1 MAQENVGINI
11 NVQGNAVESIGNVKK
26 ALKEANAELINAQA
40 NFGDY
45 SKQAIEAAKK
55 VAGLRDQISEA
66 RETADLF
73 DPGKKFQALA
83 GVANA
88 AAGGFTAVQGALGLL
103 GVESESVEKTLLKV
117 QSALALSQGLSTIT
131 DAAKDFK
138 RFGTIASGAFDSIKK
153 GAANAFKSIKAGLA
167 STGIGLLV
175 IALGSIVAYWD
186 DIKELVGGVSSE
198 QEELN
203 KLAQENIEKAEEK
216 LDTLDSQTNQLRLQ
230 GKSERDIL
238 NLKIAET
245 KEAIKAA
252 EVGVANAKATKEMQI
267 QASRRNREIL
277 LGVINFIST
286 PIKYILGAVDSIG
299 KALGKDF
306 GLVASQQKANQMMA
320 NYVFD
325 PAETAKE
332 GDKAIAEAEKVLNK
346 FNEQKATSIIALRN
360 LDKQGASEAEK
371 LRKDKEAKE
380 KEAQQI
386 LAEANKKLKTEQ
398 EQELLKVTEDYAEK
412 KKKLELA
419 GIKDNGDLAA
429 AEQKERQAIID
440 KYANEAKELKE
451 KNDKEAKDKEVAFQK
466 ELNKIILETK
476 LAGIADENEKART
489 ELLASYEQQRQ
500 DIEANEN
507 LTAEQKSSLKIAL
520 ATKEKQA
527 LDELQLTED
536 KRLAEKE
543 LSDLDKKIADNET
556 DLQIEKD
563 LLNAKEK
570 LLKDAYAKN
579 LITEEEYTAALK
591 ANSKA
596 KKEIDK
602 QETASKIENA
612 QKISALLSGLSDLAG
627 KETAAG
633 KAFAVASA
641 TIDTYLGATKA
652 YQSLA
657 GIPVVGPALGAVAA
671 GVAIAGG
678 IKNVKSILAVKVPGG
693 GGGGASNISAPSL
706 SGAPIAPPQP
716 QAQTTSLN
724 AETINAIGNQAIRS
738 YVVES
743 DVTSNQQRI
752 AAIQQRARFG

>member
-138 RFGTIASGAFDSIKK
+138 RFGTIATGAFNSIKT
-153 GAANAFKSIKAGLA
+153 GAAAAFKSIKAGLA

-186 DIKELVGGVSSE
+186 DIKALVGGVSSE

-203 KLAQENIEKAEEK
+203 KLAQENLETQEEK
-216 LDTLDSQTNQLRLQ
+216 LDAIDGQSNQLKLQ
-230 GKSERDIL
+230 GKSEREIL
-238 NLKIAET
+238 GLKIKQT
-245 KEAIKAA
+245 DEAIKAA
-252 EVGVANAKATKEMQI
+252 EVNIANAKATKDAQI
-267 QASRRNREIL
+267 QATKRNREIL
-277 LGVINFIST
+277 LGIINFIST
-286 PIKYILGAVDSIG
+286 PVKYLLGAVDSIG

-306 GLVASQQKANQMMA
+306 GLVASQEKANQVMA

-332 GDKAIAEAEKVLNK
+332 GDKTIKEAEATLNK
-346 FNEQKATSIIALRN
+346 LKEKRAGSILALQN
-360 LDKQGASEAEK
+360 LDRQAAATAKSEADKRAEEESARIEK
-371 LRKDKEAKE
+371 QLADEKKLTEDLLAEYEKRRNAANNAKTLSQKELNALDQQERAQQEEENNKRFDAQISFLGKTKNFTLDGIQQIQQANAESKEA
-380 KEAQQI
+380 EARI
-386 LAEANKKLKTEQ
+386 DK
-398 EQELLKVTEDYAEK
+398 
-412 KKKLELA
+412 
-419 GIKDNGDLAA
+419 IA
-429 AEQKERQAIID
+429 AEQK
-440 KYANEAKELKE
+440 
-451 KNDKEAKDKEVAFQK
+451 
-466 ELNKIILETK
+466 
-476 LAGIADENEKART
+476 
-489 ELLASYEQQRQ
+489 
-500 DIEANEN
+500 
-507 LTAEQKSSLKIAL
+507 IAL
-520 ATKEKQA
+520 AQ
-527 LDELQLTED
+527 Q
-536 KRLAEKE
+536 
-543 LSDLDKKIADNET
+543 
-556 DLQIEKD
+556 
-563 LLNAKEK
+563 
-570 LLKDAYAKN
+570 
-579 LITEEEYTAALK
+579 
-591 ANSKA
+591 
-596 KKEIDK
+596 
-602 QETASKIENA
+602 TAS
-612 QKISALLSGLSDLAG
+612 ALTAVSDILG

-633 KAFAVASA
+633 KTLAISA
-641 TIDTYLGATKA
+641 ALINTYLGITQALKLPFPASIPAAAIAAAT
-652 YQSLA
+652 
-657 GIPVVGPALGAVAA
+657 GFGAVKNI
-671 GVAIAGG
+671 IAT
-678 IKNVKSILAVKVPGG
+678 KVPGST
-693 GGGGASNISAPSL
+693 GGGGANMTVPSVSAA
-706 SGAPIAPPQP
+706 APIAPAQP

-724 AETINAIGNQAIRS
+724 TETINAIGNQAIRS

>member
-103 GVESESVEKTLLKV
+103 GIESESVEKTLLKV

-306 GLVASQQKANQMMA
+306 GLVASQEKANQVMA

-451 KNDKEAKDKEVAFQK
+451 KNDKEAKDKEAAFQK

-476 LAGIADENEKART
+476 LAGITDENEKART

-507 LTAEQKSSLKIAL
+507 LTAEQKSTLKIAL
-520 ATKEKQA
+520 ATKEKKA
-527 LDELQLTED
+527 LDDLQLTED
-536 KRLAEKE
+536 KRLADKE
-543 LSDLDKKIADNET
+543 LADLDARLAKNEN

-563 LLNAKEK
+563 LLDQKDI
-570 LLKDAYAKN
+570 LLKDAFNKK
-579 LITEEEYTAALK
+579 LITEEQYTAGVEANAK
-591 ANSKA
+591 ART
-596 KKEIDK
+596 EIDK
-602 QETASKIENA
+602 KEADAKMQLI
-612 QKISALLSGLSDLAG
+612 QMVGQALTQAADIAG

-633 KAFAVASA
+633 KTLAVAGA
-641 TIDTYLGATKA
+641 LINTY
-652 YQSLA
+652 Q
-657 GIPVVGPALGAVAA
+657 GIAA
-671 GVAIAGG
+671 GVKLGFPLAIPAVAMAAMTGFG
-678 IKNVKSILAVKVPGG
+678 AVKNILAVKTPGAS
-693 GGGGASNISAPSL
+693 GGASAGNMTVPNVSAA
-706 SGAPIAPPQP
+706 APIAPAQP
-716 QAQTTSLN
+716 QAATTNLSN
-724 AETINAIGNQAIRS
+724 QTINAIGNQAIRS

>member
-138 RFGTIASGAFDSIKK
+138 RFGTIATGAFNSIKT
-153 GAANAFKSIKAGLA
+153 GAAAAFKSIKAGLA

-203 KLAQENIEKAEEK
+203 KATQENLEAQEEK
-216 LDTLDSQTNQLRLQ
+216 LDAIDGQSNQLRLQ
-230 GKSERDIL
+230 GKSEKDIL
-238 NLKIAET
+238 NLKIAQT
-245 KEAIKAA
+245 NEAIRIA
-252 EVGVANAKATKEMQI
+252 ELGVANAKATKEMQI

-277 LGVINFIST
+277 TGVLDFISK
-286 PIKYILGAVDSIG
+286 PIRFILGAVDSIG
-299 KALGKDF
+299 KSLGKDF
-306 GLVASQQKANQMMA
+306 GLAKTQEDILKANKIAA

-332 GDKAIAEAEKVLNK
+332 GDKAIAEAEKVLSK
-346 FNEQKATSIIALRN
+346 FNEKKATSIIALRN
-360 LDKQGASEAEK
+360 LDKQAAAAAKSEADKRAEEESARIEK
-371 LRKDKEAKE
+371 QLADEKKLTEDLLAEYEKRRNAANNAKTLSQKELNALDQQERAQQEEENNKRFDAQISFLGKTKNFTLDGIQQIQQANAESKEA
-380 KEAQQI
+380 EARI
-386 LAEANKKLKTEQ
+386 DK
-398 EQELLKVTEDYAEK
+398 
-412 KKKLELA
+412 
-419 GIKDNGDLAA
+419 IA
-429 AEQKERQAIID
+429 AEQK
-440 KYANEAKELKE
+440 
-451 KNDKEAKDKEVAFQK
+451 
-466 ELNKIILETK
+466 
-476 LAGIADENEKART
+476 
-489 ELLASYEQQRQ
+489 
-500 DIEANEN
+500 
-507 LTAEQKSSLKIAL
+507 IAL
-520 ATKEKQA
+520 AQ
-527 LDELQLTED
+527 Q
-536 KRLAEKE
+536 
-543 LSDLDKKIADNET
+543 
-556 DLQIEKD
+556 
-563 LLNAKEK
+563 
-570 LLKDAYAKN
+570 
-579 LITEEEYTAALK
+579 
-591 ANSKA
+591 
-596 KKEIDK
+596 
-602 QETASKIENA
+602 TAS
-612 QKISALLSGLSDLAG
+612 ALTAVSDILG

-633 KAFAVASA
+633 KTLAISA
-641 TIDTYLGATKA
+641 ALINTYLGITQALKLPFPASIPAAAIAAAT
-652 YQSLA
+652 
-657 GIPVVGPALGAVAA
+657 GFGAVKNI
-671 GVAIAGG
+671 IAT
-678 IKNVKSILAVKVPGG
+678 KVPGST
-693 GGGGASNISAPSL
+693 GGGGANMTVPNVSAA
-706 SGAPIAPPQP
+706 APITPPQP
-716 QAQTTSLN
+716 QAATTNLSN
-724 AETINAIGNQAIRS
+724 QTINAIGNQAIRS